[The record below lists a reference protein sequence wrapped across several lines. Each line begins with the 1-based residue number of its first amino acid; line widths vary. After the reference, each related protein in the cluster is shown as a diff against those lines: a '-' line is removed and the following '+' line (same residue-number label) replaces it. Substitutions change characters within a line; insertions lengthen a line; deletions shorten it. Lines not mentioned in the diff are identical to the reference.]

1 MIRQLLYTVMFV
13 AFVNLSYAQ
22 IGVVRTISMETDN
35 GKDKLYLMH
44 EDSSYRILAPES
56 ELNSILKSFK
66 ESDRLPLAFRQLNAD
81 NSTNYAEISVKRG
94 LASES
99 QYLIH
104 ELLERGDC
112 LIEQKKDDRKIKAL
126 VSMSYTN
133 GQVKGIKY
141 LIGDHILYNYIDPE
155 SNK

>member
-1 MIRQLLYTVMFV
+1 MIHKFLYMAALVVSTG
-13 AFVNLSYAQ
+13 LSYAQ
-22 IGVVRTISMETDN
+22 IDVVRTISLEKDP

-56 ELNSILKSFK
+56 AINTILMRFK
-66 ESDRLPLAFRQLNAD
+66 ENDRLPLAFRQLNAD
-81 NSTNYAEISVKRG
+81 NSTDYAKMSVKRG

-99 QYLIH
+99 QFLIH
-104 ELLERGDC
+104 ELMEHGNC
-112 LIEQKKDDRKIKAL
+112 LIEQKKDGARVKLIIA
-126 VSMSYTN
+126 MSYTS

-141 LIGDHILYNYIDPE
+141 SIGDHILYNYIDP